1 MIRSGLQNG
10 YMLTLYPGNWA
21 ENKHT
26 RFRNSLNRVS
36 NQHLMDIFNF
46 RAVVLM
52 FSCFGSLTELL
63 SAVQSHLEQS
73 YRHQQHNHLHDEE
86 VGRESDGDE
95 EIEDD
100 LWDRQR

>member
-1 MIRSGLQNG
+1 
-10 YMLTLYPGNWA
+10 
-21 ENKHT
+21 
-26 RFRNSLNRVS
+26 
-36 NQHLMDIFNF
+36 MDQFNF

-73 YRHQQHNHLHDEE
+73 YRHQQHNHLHDGE
-86 VGRESDGDE
+86 VGRESDGDK

-100 LWDRQR
+100 LWDRQRWRRVRRGRDRLQCRKTEHGSACLFIHVSVCMCVCVCD